1 MNSRRLVRLVLL
13 IVAAGAA
20 WLTQRGR
27 TIPAVVPVP
36 SAPASAG
43 APAAPASATVTH
55 PDIGFRD
62 RSHLEEHYQ
71 KHGAEFGRISIEE
84 YLRAAQTLR
93 DRPAGGDILESV
105 RSDGVVT
112 RYDRASGAFLA
123 CDRSGVIRTFFRPND
138 GEAYYQRQLKRGHSV
153 P

>member
-1 MNSRRLVRLVLL
+1 MNTRRLVRLVLVIL
-13 IVAAGAA
+13 VAGTT
-20 WLTQRGR
+20 WLLQRGR
-27 TIPAVVPVP
+27 VAPVESTPPPVVTPA
-36 SAPASAG
+36 A
-43 APAAPASATVTH
+43 APAAPAPSAVTR

-62 RSHLEEHYQ
+62 RSHLEEHFQ
-71 KHGAEFGRISIEE
+71 KHGAEFGRISLEE

-105 RSDGVVT
+105 RADGVVT
-112 RYDRASGAFLA
+112 RYDRGTGAFLA